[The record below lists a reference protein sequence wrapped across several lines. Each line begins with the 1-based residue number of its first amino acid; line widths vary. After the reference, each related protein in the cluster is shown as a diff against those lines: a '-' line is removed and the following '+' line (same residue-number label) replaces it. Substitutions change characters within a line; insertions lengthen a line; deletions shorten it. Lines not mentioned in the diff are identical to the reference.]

1 MPCCVPGST
10 RSTAVYCHASSWTCL
25 CHRPST
31 VWILKNEGF
40 IIIWCFFFFCSYQPL
55 DNSTAVIR
63 SQWCANKWK
72 KIERTLPQQLA
83 YHWVAWDHPW
93 LAARL
98 GESNRGNPW
107 EDGDQP
113 GHNKLS
119 ARRQCDDEYPVS
131 FWSSCIHLYP
141 EWSCNYP

>member
-31 VWILKNEGF
+31 IWILKSEGF
-40 IIIWCFFFFCSYQPL
+40 IIIWCCFFCSTSSHL
-55 DNSTAVIR
+55 ITALLLSGASDAQTNGRR
-63 SQWCANKWK
+63 SK
-72 KIERTLPQQLA
+72 ERCHSSWPITGWHGTIHDWQQG
-83 YHWVAWDHPW
+83 W
-93 LAARL
+93 
-98 GESNRGNPW
+98 GNPI
-107 EDGDQP
+107 GGIHGRMVTSP

-131 FWSSCIHLYP
+131 F
-141 EWSCNYP
+141 